1 MLIMRKENRLI
12 DDFRKQTIL
21 DTTFDEPE
29 TEEFTE
35 DDDDDFSELFNKYLR
50 EDLEVF
56 PDGEI
61 DQNQNISVKVEI
73 LRPIPNPREE
83 LDKLVGCADIKRR
96 CYDTRGH
103 YPRDMW
109 WFVTAAPLSAP
120 CGATR
125 NGR

>member
-29 TEEFTE
+29 TEELAQ

-56 PDGEI
+56 PDG
-61 DQNQNISVKVEI
+61 
-73 LRPIPNPREE
+73 
-83 LDKLVGCADIKRR
+83 
-96 CYDTRGH
+96 
-103 YPRDMW
+103 
-109 WFVTAAPLSAP
+109 
-120 CGATR
+120 
-125 NGR
+125 

>member
-1 MLIMRKENRLI
+1 MRKENRLI

-61 DQNQNISVKVEI
+61 DQN
-73 LRPIPNPREE
+73 R
-83 LDKLVGCADIKRR
+83 
-96 CYDTRGH
+96 
-103 YPRDMW
+103 
-109 WFVTAAPLSAP
+109 
-120 CGATR
+120 
-125 NGR
+125 